1 MDIAVELRKQGAN
14 VNGSDKGYPEAA
26 FVKNEKLS
34 YEKLIAPIENRMMQ
48 SIWRIVRNPETVEDT
63 MQEALT
69 IIWRRLDRIRNHP
82 NPHALILK
90 ICVNASY
97 DSLRKRFRHRQKESL
112 DTLDRLPAPSGS
124 DAADALVR
132 KRMKDE
138 ILAAISRLPRKQAI
152 AVLMRIV
159 QGEPYDAIAEALG
172 CSEKTARVH
181 VSRGRG
187 RLSRWLSNLIPAS
200 PREESK

>member
-1 MDIAVELRKQGAN
+1 MDIAVGLRKQGAN
-14 VNGSDKGYPEAA
+14 VNAGNEGYPEAA

-34 YEKLIAPIENRMMQ
+34 YEELIAPIESRMMQ
-48 SIWRIVRNPETVEDT
+48 SIWRIVRNPETAEDT

-97 DSLRKRFRHRQKESL
+97 DSVRKRFRRRQKERF
-112 DTLDRLPAPSGS
+112 DVIDKLPAPSDS
-124 DAADALVR
+124 NAADTLVR

-138 ILAAISRLPRKQAI
+138 ILAAISRLPKKQAI

-172 CSEKTARVH
+172 CSEKTARVQ

-187 RLSRWLSNLIPAS
+187 RLSRWLSHLIPAS
-200 PREESK
+200 PWEESK

>member
-1 MDIAVELRKQGAN
+1 MDIAVGLRKQGAN
-14 VNGSDKGYPEAA
+14 VNASDEGCSEAA

-34 YEKLIAPIENRMMQ
+34 YEELIAPIESRMMQ
-48 SIWRIVRNPETVEDT
+48 SIWRIVRNPETAEDT

-90 ICVNASY
+90 ICLNSSY

-112 DTLDRLPAPSGS
+112 GTLDRLPAPSDS
-124 DAADALVR
+124 DAAVALVG
-132 KRMKDE
+132 KKMEAE
-138 ILAAISRLPRKQAI
+138 ILSAITRLPRKQAI

>member
-1 MDIAVELRKQGAN
+1 MDVAVGLRKHGASDN
-14 VNGSDKGYPEAA
+14 ASNKGSLEAA
-26 FVKNEKLS
+26 FVKNQKLS
-34 YEKLIAPIENRMMQ
+34 YEELIAPIESRMMQ
-48 SIWRIVRNPETVEDT
+48 SIWRIVRNPETAEDT

-69 IIWRRLDRIRNHP
+69 IIWRRLDRIRSHP

-97 DSLRKRFRHRQKESL
+97 DSLRKRMRHRQKEHLDSL
-112 DTLDRLPAPSGS
+112 DQLPSLS
-124 DAADALVR
+124 DANAADALVK
-132 KRMKDE
+132 KRTENE
-138 ILAAISRLPRKQAI
+138 ILATISRLPRKQAV

-172 CSEKTARVH
+172 CSEKTARVQ

-187 RLSRWLSNLIPAS
+187 RLSRWLSHTIQAS
-200 PREESK
+200 PREKSK

>member
-1 MDIAVELRKQGAN
+1 MDIAVVLRKQGAN
-14 VNGSDKGYPEAA
+14 VNASDEGCSEAA
-26 FVKNEKLS
+26 FVKNENLS
-34 YEKLIAPIENRMMQ
+34 YEELIAPIESRMMQ
-48 SIWRIVRNPETVEDT
+48 SIWRIVRDPETVEDT
-63 MQEALT
+63 MQEVLT

-82 NPHALILK
+82 NPQALILK

-97 DSLRKRFRHRQKESL
+97 DSLRKRFRYHQKERL
-112 DTLDRLPAPSGS
+112 DMLYRLPAPSDS

-132 KRMKDE
+132 ERMKDE

-172 CSEKTARVH
+172 CSEKTARVQ

-187 RLSRWLSNLIPAS
+187 RLSRWLANLIPAS